1 MKINHYYDVY
11 NRTEPAII
19 YLAKPGKRI
28 LCALGGIDTSS
39 VSLSLNTN
47 NTAELSFTVDKYV
60 DEMVS
65 DGYEELDE
73 FMELF
78 CDGIW
83 FKIVDPPNITNDGM
97 QETKEITAES
107 YEIMLTQYHLNEF
120 KINMGEEGSYEMMY
134 QKKHD
139 TSKFYQVKFYDP
151 DNEDLSFLN
160 IVLKHGDVPGWKIG
174 YVDNITPDDDGV
186 LLPNSICNFDVD
198 DKSVYSFLTQ
208 EASQAYKCIFE
219 FDTVN
224 LLINVYRPASL
235 GKDTNVVLGFRNI
248 QDDVTISRDNSLV
261 TQFYVEGL
269 EEYYIDAANYGT
281 NVIEDLT
288 YFCKEPYMDATLQE
302 KYKAWQEYREAHR
315 DEYCNLSKEYNKNL
329 EVLTELM
336 NRVPVDSAQTSWFG
350 KKIDDLK
357 EAYDANMAIIKG
369 LEAIHVDEEGNF
381 DLNDLKSSSDWPMYE
396 SIMNYTLPSIVAAL
410 QAQDETVTGYGKGN
424 TMSCINPVVLD
435 ESWFLTGSA
444 QFTTV
449 QIDNAPAWGITRGVR
464 VSGNGGIYQHNI
476 SIEPSQRYTLSCFV
490 KGSGTFYLGY
500 NNTGEERKTVS
511 YQITSSWQRVFTSFN
526 LNSHLIDVSFTG
538 DSEFTACGFQL
549 EMGDSPTQFGYFT
562 QSESTMKAYETDWKL
577 YGIAELKTK
586 IATYDGC
593 IKELKKNGYAGTY
606 NPLSDYQEAYFTQMH
621 QKYLDYQN
629 LKSQAEAA
637 LAERQAEY
645 DAAKKPEIQ
654 EKRNQ
659 LAKDVLIENF
669 GKVQD
674 KLPGFTD
681 KELYIIKS
689 LYSQATYTNE
699 NIIVTTLDSTV
710 DAVDKSI
717 TLYKDALEELYVE
730 SHPQYTYTD
739 TVDNIYALPEFKE
752 YHKQLS
758 VNDFVRLGLSDTRYV
773 KLRVINITYN
783 PCDLDESMELT
794 FSNVITY
801 KSKKDDFTNLLNDT
815 ANTADRNGGRVSS
828 VNKSTTTDYVIT
840 ADVIKQIFSNPIFNT
855 MMGGTSAGGAGSG
868 GNINAQT
875 IVAELVKAKEGV
887 FDKLTADTAFIK
899 YLDANLISADTI
911 ATRVLNAKQAN
922 IEKLSAKIIESNQ
935 INADM
940 INVKN
945 LLAGNAGVGN
955 LQAVHLTAQNVTID
969 QAVITDLIAKKM
981 TVADLNTHTAT
992 ADEFMIISSGKAGIA
1007 FKNST
1012 QQFYDSTGAVRVQI
1026 GQDHTGKFNFVV
1038 KNGDKTALFDENGIT
1053 QTGIPNNTIINDMI
1067 TNGTISKEKLSFTL
1081 VEPNEQGGID
1091 ISQVY
1096 LDGKQFGQQYTSF
1109 KDQTTEQITNIT
1121 DPKKGQIVQ
1130 SIQNSLFNKDGSSIY
1145 TKYTEYKQTVD
1156 GITQTVSNN
1165 KLDTDKKLDA
1175 ASTSITQTADKLN
1188 LIATGGTGES
1198 KLELTPDFINLVSS
1212 KVVGIKADQIN
1223 IDGVI
1228 TAINTNGT
1236 AGKTQIDAGAISTEN
1251 VNALLIRTG
1260 KLKSNNYKDPSN
1272 TSPLYSQA
1280 GTLIDMEN
1288 GAITSKNFS
1297 IDASGN
1303 AHFKGDGEFGGKIS
1317 ANSGYIGGEKGFVI
1331 EAGKLYSGL
1340 KDFPAKQPSSISK
1353 NKNVY
1358 VGINGIALGDGNFM
1372 VDSNGKLYA
1381 SQGEFTGK
1389 ITADSGTIG
1398 GWKIYTNS
1406 LSNTDGTISISPDGI
1421 KWGNYLNINS
1431 KEATFSGNLNAAG
1444 GTFKG
1449 KLEAATGT
1457 FKGELFAATGTFSGE
1472 LKAATGTFSGT
1483 LSAATGSFT
1492 GAVTATSLTLGS
1504 GVSIG
1509 ASKVDGLANVATSGS
1524 YDDLSDKPDI
1534 PTDLNLYI
1542 KTDGTIGTLT
1552 EEVQNIPAGAKGFK
1566 VSSDGLLQASNAI
1579 IYGNIYA
1586 SAGTIGGFTYTNTL
1600 NDKIHAYENTLYCQ
1614 TRASE
1619 SDVGITT
1626 VYDYQVGLK
1635 GNSSNS
1641 SASEAAFYVRKK
1653 LTTQDWGGSTLTFY
1667 VRKDGGMYCEDF
1679 MVKDNIFA
1687 KSSGFSFFVN
1697 GNGNNRTQILNL
1709 DYDKSDDSTALYP
1722 IPSSNML
1729 LGTSDNHFKILYVD
1743 KINIGG
1749 KTYTTCGGGEK
1760 GEKGDTGPRGPA
1772 GPQGPRGPAGPAGR
1786 DGTTLNHVTS
1796 GKDYFGPTSD
1806 DSIYLGRGGSPTAR
1820 WKRVY
1825 STSAEIST
1833 SDRNCK
1839 TEIHHITEA
1848 YEKMYMEI
1856 EPVTY
1861 KFKNIY
1867 AHEDHDRTHC
1877 GVISQQVN
1885 EAALNNGLSSMS
1897 FAAICKD
1904 NLDSPMPNG
1913 QTELWG
1919 ICYDEFVGLNI
1930 HMTQKAHHRIDS
1942 LESQLTDALSV
1953 IESLKKE
1960 IKTLKQAME

>member
-19 YLAKPGKRI
+19 YLAKPGKRL

-39 VSLSLNTN
+39 VSLSLRTN
-47 NTAELSFTVDKYV
+47 NTAELTFTVDKYV
-60 DEMVS
+60 DEMIS

-134 QKKHD
+134 QKEHD
-139 TSKFYQVKFYDP
+139 TSKFYQVKFHDP
-151 DNEDLSFLN
+151 DNEDLSFLH

-198 DKSVYSFLTQ
+198 DKSVYAFLTQ
-208 EASQAYKCIFE
+208 EVSQAYKCIFE

-269 EEYYIDAANYGT
+269 EGYYIDAANYGT

-288 YFCKEPYMDATLQE
+288 YFCKEPYMDTTLQE

-336 NRVPVDSAQTSWFG
+336 NRVPADSAQTNWFG
-350 KKIDDLK
+350 KKVDDLK

-449 QIDNAPAWGITRGVR
+449 QIDNAPAWGITRGVK

-629 LKSQAEAA
+629 LKSQAETA

-815 ANTADRNGGRVSS
+815 VNTADRNGGRVSS
-828 VNKSTTTDYVIT
+828 VNKSNTTDYVIT

-1026 GQDHTGKFNFVV
+1026 GQDGTGKFNFVV

-1053 QTGIPNNTIINDMI
+1053 QTGIPDNTIINNMI
-1067 TNGTISKEKLSFTL
+1067 TNGTIGKEKLSFTL

-1165 KLDTDKKLDA
+1165 KFDTDKKLDA

-1340 KDFPAKQPSSISK
+1340 KDFPAKQPSSISA

-1358 VGINGIALGDGNFM
+1358 VGTNGIALGDGNFM

-1389 ITADSGTIG
+1389 IISDLGTIG
-1398 GWKIYTNS
+1398 GWTISANS
-1406 LSNTDGTISISPDGI
+1406 LSNRDGTISISPDGI
-1421 KWGNYLNINS
+1421 QWGNYLNINS

-1444 GTFKG
+1444 GS
-1449 KLEAATGT
+1449 
-1457 FKGELFAATGTFSGE
+1457 FKGELSAATGTFSGE
-1472 LKAATGTFSGT
+1472 LKAASGTFSGDLDAVGGTFSGT

-1509 ASKVDGLANVATSGS
+1509 ASKVDGLANVATSGN
-1524 YDDLSDKPDI
+1524 YDDLSNKPDI
-1534 PTDLNLYI
+1534 PSDLTMYI
-1542 KTDGTIGTLT
+1542 KTDGTIGTLSS
-1552 EEVQNIPAGAKGFK
+1552 EVQDIPTGAKGFK

-1653 LTTQDWGGSTLTFY
+1653 LTTQDWGNSTLTFY
-1667 VRKDGGMYCEDF
+1667 VRKDGGMYCENF

-1749 KTYTTCGGGEK
+1749 KTYTSCGGGEK
-1760 GEKGDTGPRGPA
+1760 GEKGDTGPQ
-1772 GPQGPRGPAGPAGR
+1772 GPQGLRGPRGYTGNDGKGWVASGYVTINPSAAGTPTAKTITYSNGSNVVACAETSVP
-1786 DGTTLNHVTS
+1786 GTTVVGVGVADIGSTSCNIYLTRKNTRETNVRYIVTS
-1796 GKDYFGPTSD
+1796 
-1806 DSIYLGRGGSPTAR
+1806 
-1820 WKRVY
+1820 
-1825 STSAEIST
+1825 
-1833 SDRNCK
+1833 
-1839 TEIHHITEA
+1839 
-1848 YEKMYMEI
+1848 
-1856 EPVTY
+1856 
-1861 KFKNIY
+1861 
-1867 AHEDHDRTHC
+1867 
-1877 GVISQQVN
+1877 
-1885 EAALNNGLSSMS
+1885 
-1897 FAAICKD
+1897 
-1904 NLDSPMPNG
+1904 
-1913 QTELWG
+1913 
-1919 ICYDEFVGLNI
+1919 
-1930 HMTQKAHHRIDS
+1930 
-1942 LESQLTDALSV
+1942 
-1953 IESLKKE
+1953 
-1960 IKTLKQAME
+1960 

>member
-134 QKKHD
+134 QKEHD

-151 DNEDLSFLN
+151 DNEDLSFLH

-336 NRVPVDSAQTSWFG
+336 NRVPIDSAQTSWFG

-538 DSEFTACGFQL
+538 DSEFTVCGFQL

-717 TLYKDALEELYVE
+717 ALYKDALEELYVE

-815 ANTADRNGGRVSS
+815 VNTADRNGGRVSS
-828 VNKSTTTDYVIT
+828 VNKSNTTDYVIT

-969 QAVITDLIAKKM
+969 QAVITDLIAKNM

-1026 GQDHTGKFNFVV
+1026 GQDGTGKFNFVV
-1038 KNGDKTALFDENGIT
+1038 KNGDKAALFDENGIT

-1067 TNGTISKEKLSFTL
+1067 TNGTIGKEKLSFTL

-1236 AGKTQIDAGAISTEN
+1236 TAGKTQIDAGAISTEN

-1260 KLKSNNYKDPSN
+1260 ELKSNNYKDPSN

-1340 KDFPAKQPSSISK
+1340 KDFPAKQPSSISA

-1358 VGINGIALGDGNFM
+1358 VGTNGIALGDGNFM

-1444 GTFKG
+1444 GS
-1449 KLEAATGT
+1449 
-1457 FKGELFAATGTFSGE
+1457 FKGELSAATGTFSGE
-1472 LKAATGTFSGT
+1472 LKAASGTFSGDLDAVGGTFSGT
-1483 LSAATGSFT
+1483 LSAATGTFKGELSAATGSFT

-1509 ASKVDGLANVATSGS
+1509 ASKVDGLANVAISGN
-1524 YDDLSDKPDI
+1524 YNDLSNKPDI
-1534 PTDLNLYI
+1534 PSDLTMYI
-1542 KTDGTIGTLT
+1542 QKDGTIGKLT
-1552 EEVQNIPAGAKGFK
+1552 EEVQNIPTGAKGFK

-1579 IYGNIYA
+1579 IYGTIYA
-1586 SAGTIGGFTYTNTL
+1586 SAGLIGGFNVSNTL
-1600 NDKIHAYENTLYCQ
+1600 NNSDHAYANTLYCQ
-1614 TRASE
+1614 TRGQE
-1619 SDVGITT
+1619 STDYGATFTT
-1626 VYDYQVGLK
+1626 YDYQSGIK
-1635 GNSSNS
+1635 GNSDSS
-1641 SASEAAFYVRKK
+1641 SAKEAAFYVRKK
-1653 LTTQDWGGSTLTFY
+1653 LPSQNWGDSTLPFY
-1667 VRKDGGMYCEDF
+1667 VRKNGQTFCESL
-1679 MVKDNIFA
+1679 MVADSICSQDSCFY
-1687 KSSGFSFFVN
+1687 FFVN
-1697 GNGNNRTQILNL
+1697 GFTDNKNCQQVMNL
-1709 DYDKSDDSTALYP
+1709 EYNETYGSALYP
-1722 IPSSNML
+1722 SHIIMD
-1729 LGTSDNHFKILYVD
+1729 LGGEDDHFRTLYVD
-1743 KINIGG
+1743 QINIGG
-1749 KTYTTCGGGEK
+1749 KTYTSCGGGEK

-1772 GPQGPRGPAGPAGR
+1772 GPQGPRGYTGNDGKGWVASGYVTIKPSAAGTPTATTITYSNGSNVVVCAETTVP
-1786 DGTTLNHVTS
+1786 GTKVLGVGVSDISQTSCKIWLTRNTTNQTNVRYIVTS
-1796 GKDYFGPTSD
+1796 
-1806 DSIYLGRGGSPTAR
+1806 
-1820 WKRVY
+1820 
-1825 STSAEIST
+1825 
-1833 SDRNCK
+1833 
-1839 TEIHHITEA
+1839 
-1848 YEKMYMEI
+1848 
-1856 EPVTY
+1856 
-1861 KFKNIY
+1861 
-1867 AHEDHDRTHC
+1867 
-1877 GVISQQVN
+1877 
-1885 EAALNNGLSSMS
+1885 
-1897 FAAICKD
+1897 
-1904 NLDSPMPNG
+1904 
-1913 QTELWG
+1913 
-1919 ICYDEFVGLNI
+1919 
-1930 HMTQKAHHRIDS
+1930 
-1942 LESQLTDALSV
+1942 
-1953 IESLKKE
+1953 
-1960 IKTLKQAME
+1960 

>member
-350 KKIDDLK
+350 KKVDDLK

-717 TLYKDALEELYVE
+717 ALYKDALEELYVE

-1026 GQDHTGKFNFVV
+1026 GQDGTGKFNFVV
-1038 KNGDKTALFDENGIT
+1038 KNGDKAALFDENGIT
-1053 QTGIPNNTIINDMI
+1053 QTGIPDNTIINDMI

-1449 KLEAATGT
+1449 ELSAATGI
-1457 FKGELFAATGTFSGE
+1457 FSGE
-1472 LKAATGTFSGT
+1472 LKAATGTFSGSLSAAT
-1483 LSAATGSFT
+1483 GTFKGELSAATGSFT

-1504 GVSIG
+1504 GVRIG

-1653 LTTQDWGGSTLTFY
+1653 LTTQDWGNSTLTFY